1 MKKGRDLQVNVES
14 TEISF
19 TEEQE
24 LGELEVNVRKQQ
36 DPQVNEESTEVSFTE
51 EQELG
56 ECGKAAKTGSNRR
69 DHAGCRHWW
78 P

>member
-1 MKKGRDLQVNVES
+1 MKKNLRKRRDPYLNVDS

-36 DPQVNEESTEVSFTE
+36 DPQ
-51 EQELG
+51 
-56 ECGKAAKTGSNRR
+56 
-69 DHAGCRHWW
+69 
-78 P
+78 